1 MSKQK
6 YPQVATSA
14 TTGKPT
20 RSNKRERY
28 SSVKLHAK
36 WDRKRDEAFLRNE
49 KYERMSLSEQ
59 LASCVPGGSKRQ
71 RARIEA
77 AMAKALSK
85 TPPSVKIAPQ
95 TDAQRSAK
103 IVTLVQNAVENDP
116 STKGKVKR
124 AAKKKVAV
132 K

>member
-20 RSNKRERY
+20 RSNRRDNY

-36 WDRKRDEAFLRNE
+36 RDKKRAEAYSRNE
-49 KYERMSLSEQ
+49 KYERMTLSEQ
-59 LASCVPGGSKRQ
+59 LKSCIPGGSKRQ

-77 AMAKALSK
+77 AMAKAMEK
-85 TPPSVKIAPQ
+85 NPPSVKITAP
-95 TDAQRSAK
+95 
-103 IVTLVQNAVENDP
+103 IVVPVATEPVTV
-116 STKGKVKR
+116 TKPKRTSKSKVVK
-124 AAKKKVAV
+124 AAKAERPSKS
-132 K
+132 